1 MAKRSALT
9 KSGSK
14 RLFTASASRTQSLN
28 LRAVPMRG
36 GFRI

>member
-1 MAKRSALT
+1 MRKRRKMSR
-9 KSGSK
+9 KGSK
-14 RLFTASASRTQSLN
+14 RLFSATASKTNARN